1 MEYWIL
7 LYQTWIIV
15 GILFILLELTDGSTI
30 FFLPLGIG
38 SFFISIFIYL
48 LKKGMVPEL
57 LILDAWYQ
65 ILVLWA
71 VISISI
77 SIFLARFWNKKS
89 NSNDDVNN
97 Y

>member
-15 GILFILLELTDGSTI
+15 AILFILLELTDGSTI

-38 SFFISIFIYL
+38 SLFVSLFLYL
-48 LKKGMVPEL
+48 LEKEMVPEF
-57 LILDAWYQ
+57 LILNTWYQ

-71 VISISI
+71 IISIFI
-77 SIFLARFWNKKS
+77 SIFLARFWNKKLDT
-89 NSNDDVNN
+89 NDDINN